1 MKEKIISQ
9 IKNMKKEQMI
19 IFLLL
24 LGLVVVISIPTKKG
38 TQKTDNNAADGLSP
52 VEAQDPLSSGSEQQK
67 LEELLENTLR
77 KVEGV
82 GEVAVAVTMESTGE
96 KIVEKDIPSNDSNT
110 TQEDSQGGKQKSTVQ
125 SSEEATVY
133 TKDNAGNQVPYVISE
148 TAPKIRG
155 VIVVAKGGDNPV
167 IVQQI
172 QEAVMALFHV
182 DAHKIKVMKM
192 K

>member
-1 MKEKIISQ
+1 MKEKIITQ
-9 IKNMKKEQMI
+9 IKNMKKEQTI

-24 LGLVVVISIPTKKG
+24 LGLVVVMSIPTKKG
-38 TQKTDNNAADGLSP
+38 TQKTETNATDGLSP
-52 VEAQDPLSSGSEQQK
+52 VETQDSLSSGSSQQK

-82 GEVAVAVTMESTGE
+82 GEVAVAVTIESTGE
-96 KIVEKDIPSNDSNT
+96 KIVEKDIPSNDSST
-110 TQEDSQGGKQKSTVQ
+110 TQEDSQGGTQKSTVR

-133 TKDNAGNQVPYVISE
+133 TKDSAGNQVPYVISE
-148 TAPKIRG
+148 TTPKIRG

-167 IVQQI
+167 IAQQI
-172 QEAVMALFHV
+172 QEAVKALFHV